1 VPAAL
6 GAIAAAQYAT
16 LEQLLWRYPDDAE
29 SEARLLALAASRAHT
44 KARAIAEAL
53 GVRITA
59 IMLAQEVR
67 QRAAEEH
74 VVRLAA
80 PQAAALRSR
89 VERLA
94 EANEEAYLE
103 ALALIDGASE
113 DGGRDQAIGKALET
127 AAELPLSIAE
137 CAYDVALLGAEAA
150 QHACRGGAEDAAAAS
165 ILAEAAARS
174 AAGLVAANLVSMP
187 GDERVLHAQ
196 RLAEAATDAARR
208 AVAASAAR

>member
-1 VPAAL
+1 MPAPSRPSWSRWPPGL
-6 GAIAAAQYAT
+6 IASAARRSN
-16 LEQLLWRYPDDAE
+16 EWDE
-29 SEARLLALAASRAHT
+29 G
-44 KARAIAEAL
+44 K
-53 GVRITA
+53 GVS
-59 IMLAQEVR
+59 AQA
-67 QRAAEEH
+67 Q
-74 VVRLAA
+74 
-80 PQAAALRSR
+80 ALRSR

-196 RLAEAATDAARR
+196 RLADAATDAARR